1 MAGTISVTSMGPEK
15 CRVTRRSPLTGQDNS
30 MDLEVGGQKILDF
43 YDNKIPGTIQSIF
56 PELDATEREFLLT
69 GYTQADWDR
78 MFPPEEE

>member
-1 MAGTISVTSMGPEK
+1 
-15 CRVTRRSPLTGQDNS
+15 